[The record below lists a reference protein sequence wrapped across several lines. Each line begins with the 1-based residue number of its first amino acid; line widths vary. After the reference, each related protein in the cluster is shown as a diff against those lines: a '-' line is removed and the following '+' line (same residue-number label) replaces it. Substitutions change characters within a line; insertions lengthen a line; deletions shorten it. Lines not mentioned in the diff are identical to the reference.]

1 MRRYAGSSH
10 HLFDPVRLLRPSH
23 PHSTALPSPKRYD
36 KRYDVRFLSEEEPNH
51 RRFTYKGGKRCMLA
65 FLKLVADFSRGCSH
79 PAMQPPIPTT
89 HPHPAARKNRSPA
102 NGTPARRGSRRRHD
116 TQSDG
121 EAAEPGHR
129 APAMRRRVTVGEQ
142 QWQEHQDQAEPGG
155 PDPLPEPGRFRSQ
168 WESARISE
176 ERIDRVLVSGEQEP
190 IAEADGQEDP
200 ADEVLGTVRGDQS
213 PDDGVRPYQ
222 GGESDAP

>member
-10 HLFDPVRLLRPSH
+10 HLFDPVRLLRPSQ

-51 RRFTYKGGKRCMLA
+51 RRFTYKGGKQCMLA
-65 FLKLVADFSRGCSH
+65 STKLVADFSRGCAH

-129 APAMRRRVTVGEQ
+129 VPAMRRRVTVGEQ

-155 PDPLPEPGRFRSQ
+155 PDPLPEPGRFRSA
-168 WESARISE
+168 WESAGIGE
-176 ERIDRVLVSGEQEP
+176 ERIDCVLVCGVHEP
-190 IAEADGQEDP
+190 IEEADGQEDP
-200 ADEVLGTVRGDQS
+200 AYGVFGAVRADQS
-213 PDDGVRPYQ
+213 PDDRERHYQ
-222 GGESDAP
+222 GGEDGD